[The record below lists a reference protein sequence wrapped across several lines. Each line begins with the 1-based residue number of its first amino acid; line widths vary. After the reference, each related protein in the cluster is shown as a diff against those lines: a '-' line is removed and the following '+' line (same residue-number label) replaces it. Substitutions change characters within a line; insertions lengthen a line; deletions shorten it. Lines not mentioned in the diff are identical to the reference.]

1 MAVGNYCSKFSL
13 VPTQKNRMMTE
24 RKALGWNVHGEWKA
38 KSGHLESYIENQKI
52 KPIFIIMLFQQ

>member
-1 MAVGNYCSKFSL
+1 M
-13 VPTQKNRMMTE
+13 PTQKNRMMTE

-38 KSGHLESYIENQKI
+38 KSGHFESYIENQKI